1 MKTLTYIT
9 LKTLALIVWLGA
21 ATANAAPLFT
31 EQFAYTTGDTLGSNG
46 WTLVPTSGGA
56 STLVVANNL
65 SLSGFAASS
74 GNATQL
80 RPNGQDW
87 FRSYTTQSYT
97 NNSTESLYYSFLL
110 RVDNL
115 GLLNTTGGFFGGL
128 AAGNGTSGGAM
139 VGMRLS
145 GLGFQLGVAKRDSTA
160 LSFDSTVYSTGSTIL
175 VVGAYNLVS
184 GSVQNDTASLWINPG
199 SLGAGSAPSATLSV
213 STTGINNDTQS
224 FSSFRW
230 SPQGNAT
237 STLIPGS
244 LIVDELRVGNS
255 WADVTPVPEP
265 STFALVL
272 ISLVGGA
279 FLIRRCRRSIA

>member
-46 WTLVPTSGGA
+46 WGLTGA
-56 STLVVANNL
+56 GSVSTLVVANNL

-74 GNATQL
+74 GNAVQL

-87 FRSYTTQSYT
+87 FRSYTTQAYG
-97 NNSTESLYYSFLL
+97 NSTASLYYSFLL
-110 RVDNL
+110 RVDTLGNL
-115 GLLNTTGGFFGGL
+115 DANGGQFGGL
-128 AAGNGTSGGAM
+128 TNGNGTAGGAM
-139 VGMRLS
+139 VGMRVS
-145 GLGFQLGVAKRDSTA
+145 GAGFQLGVAKRDFSS
-160 LSFDSTVYSTGSTIL
+160 LNFDSTVYSTGTTIL
-175 VVGAYNLVS
+175 IVGAYNLVS
-184 GSVQNDTASLWINPG
+184 GSIQNDTASLWINPG
-199 SLGAGSAPSATLSV
+199 SLGAGSAPTATLSAF
-213 STTGINNDTQS
+213 TTGDNNDFQT
-224 FSSFRW
+224 FSSFLWR
-230 SPQGNAT
+230 PQGNAT
-237 STLIPGS
+237 STQIPGS